1 LDEGAVF
8 SCDQQTTDEP
18 VKPTTLPKNGGNS
31 QMPNKESE
39 KTEKTEKLEKVEKPE
54 KLEKTEKPEKAEK
67 TERPERPKRD
77 ESVVYVGSKPLM
89 SYITACV
96 TQLNRNP
103 EEVIIKARGRAIS
116 RAVDVAEVLRN
127 RFMPDLKI
135 RNIAIST
142 EQVKTAE
149 GNTANVSAIEVT
161 LIRGAK

>member
-1 LDEGAVF
+1 
-8 SCDQQTTDEP
+8 
-18 VKPTTLPKNGGNS
+18 
-31 QMPNKESE
+31 MPNKESE

>member
-1 LDEGAVF
+1 
-8 SCDQQTTDEP
+8 
-18 VKPTTLPKNGGNS
+18 
-31 QMPNKESE
+31 MPNKE
-39 KTEKTEKLEKVEKPE
+39 TEKAEKPEKPEKVEKAEKVEKPE
-54 KLEKTEKPEKAEK
+54 KA
-67 TERPERPKRD
+67 ERPERPERAERPEKSKRD
-77 ESVVYVGSKPLM
+77 ESVVFVGSKPLM

-161 LIRGAK
+161 LVRGELTRR

>member
-1 LDEGAVF
+1 LGEGAVF
-8 SCDQQTTDEP
+8 SCAQQTTDEL
-18 VKPTTLPKNGGNS
+18 VNSTTLPKNGGNS
-31 QMPNKESE
+31 QMPNKE
-39 KTEKTEKLEKVEKPE
+39 TEKA
-54 KLEKTEKPEKAEK
+54 EKPEKAERP
-67 TERPERPKRD
+67 ERPERAERPEKSKRD
-77 ESVVYVGSKPLM
+77 ESVVFVGSKPLM

-161 LIRGAK
+161 LVRGELTRR